1 VKKIAVTTLGCKV
14 NQYESASILSTLDKE
29 SCELVPFS
37 QHADVYI
44 INTCSVTGRA
54 GQQSR
59 QLVRKAMKQNP
70 DARLIVTGC
79 YAQMDPQAIL
89 DITEQ
94 RACIVGNAYKNL
106 ISSAALKDEK
116 CDLTML
122 MGNIGQQ
129 KEVCQLPVTDFKD
142 RSRAYLRVQD
152 GCNNYCSYCIVPY
165 TRGRSRSVPLT
176 ELLVQMQ
183 IYVDNGYREVVITGI
198 NVGKYGLDQNESET
212 IYSLIDRLC
221 RDFPET
227 RIRLSSVEPT
237 EITDTLLDL
246 LGQRQN
252 FMPHLHIPLQS
263 GDDGVL
269 SHMNRRYT
277 TQQFREVVM
286 AAHQAMPLGGL
297 GCDIL
302 GGFPG
307 ESEEAHRNTLALL
320 NDLPISYLHVFPYS
334 RRPGTLAASMKEQIP
349 EPVKNVRISALRALD
364 QRKRTAFL
372 ERNLNTIHQVLF
384 ERKNRGD
391 GLLQG
396 FSENYL
402 PVRCEGPTN
411 YIRQVSNVRVIK
423 IMDGYLLGVIVE
435 K

>member
-1 VKKIAVTTLGCKV
+1 MKKIALTTLGCKV
-14 NQYESASILSTLDKE
+14 NQYESASVLSTLDKE
-29 SCELVPFS
+29 LCEIVPFS
-37 QHADVYI
+37 QQADVYI
-44 INTCSVTGRA
+44 INTCAVTGRA

-70 DARLIVTGC
+70 EARLIVTGC

-94 RACIVGNAYKNL
+94 RACIVGNSFKNL
-106 ISSAALKDEK
+106 ISTAALKDEK

-122 MGNIGQQ
+122 VGNIGQQ
-129 KEVCQLPVTDFKD
+129 KEVCPLPVTDFKD

-165 TRGRSRSVPLT
+165 TRGRSRSVPLAD
-176 ELLVQMQ
+176 LLTQMQ

-237 EITDTLLDL
+237 EINDTLLDL
-246 LGQRQN
+246 LDQRQN

-269 SHMNRRYT
+269 SRMNRRYT
-277 TQQFREVVM
+277 TQQFREVVT
-286 AAHQAMPLGGL
+286 AAHRAMPLGGL

-320 NDLPISYLHVFPYS
+320 SDLPISYLHVFPYS
-334 RRPGTLAASMKEQIP
+334 RRPGTLAASMKDQVP
-349 EPVKNVRISALRALD
+349 EAEKKERVAALRALD
-364 QRKRTAFL
+364 REKRSVFL
-372 ERNLNTIHQVLF
+372 KRNLDTIHQVLF
-384 ERKNRGD
+384 ERKNRSD

-402 PVRCEGPTN
+402 PVRCEGESS
-411 YIRQVSNVRVIK
+411 YIRQVTDVRVVEL
-423 IMDGYLLGVIVE
+423 MDGYLRGVIVE